1 MTQSKEKNAHC
12 PVEITLSI
20 IGKKWAVLIIRD
32 LLGGKKRFGELLSS
46 LSGISPR
53 TLSAR
58 LDELKESGVITKKIF
73 PEIPLHVEYQLTKRG
88 RSLHSILEQ
97 MSKWGSKQ

>member
-1 MTQSKEKNAHC
+1 MTQSKEKHAHC
-12 PVEITLSI
+12 PVEITLGI

-58 LDELKESGVITKKIF
+58 LNELKESGVITKKIF